1 MEVQILSRKLIKPSS
16 PTPSHLRTWKLSPID
31 QLVPQVKPAF
41 VFYYPAHGTSSKVEN
56 VERCQRLEKSLPG
69 TLTRFYPLAGTYI
82 KDSHSVEC
90 NDQGAEYLEAKVD
103 AQLTQLLSKKDEII
117 EEVIHF
123 AGGKFTSPLITIQ
136 TTMFECGGLVIGV
149 RISHTLVDGFT
160 ASKFI
165 STWATASREGI
176 NEAILPC
183 FSLASLLPAKDLPT
197 LKPPPPPKIHG
208 AEKLVTM
215 RFVFDGANI
224 SSLKAKAKANSE
236 TSTPGPGLKPQVSR
250 VEVVTALIWRALIGL
265 SQAKHGRLRTSLAV
279 HSANLRGKIVPALP
293 DNCCGNL
300 YRLAAARFVA
310 DDCKMEL
317 PSLADLVG
325 LVSGAIRTE
334 TLSQEDVFPTAIKSF
349 NEVNEELGKEEID
362 VRMFTSWCRF
372 PLNEVDFGWGKPC
385 WVSRCATPVEM
396 VSLQDTECGD
406 GIEAWVSLKEHDML
420 QFQSDAN
427 LTAFTSRGPA

>member
-31 QLVPQVKPAF
+31 QLVPQFKPAF

-136 TTMFECGGLVIGV
+136 TTMFECGGLVI
-149 RISHTLVDGFT
+149 DNFAMFQFGFSCLRKT
-160 ASKFI
+160 YQRSSPAS
-165 STWATASREGI
+165 
-176 NEAILPC
+176 
-183 FSLASLLPAKDLPT
+183 
-197 LKPPPPPKIHG
+197 PKIHG

-250 VEVVTALIWRALIGL
+250 VEVVTSLIWGALIRVSLE
-265 SQAKHGRLRTSLAV
+265 KHGRLRTSLAV

-310 DDCKMEL
+310 DDSKMEL

-349 NEVNEELGKEEID
+349 NEVNEELGKEEVD
-362 VRMFTSWCRF
+362 VRMFTSWCS
-372 PLNEVDFGWGKPC
+372 G
-385 WVSRCATPVEM
+385 CATPVEM